1 MIPAVLI
8 YARRPNPASDEDD
21 VLMIYRSG
29 ANDFHGG
36 KYNGLG
42 GKAEVDE
49 SMPETAAREF
59 HEEAGISLAPEH
71 FRIRGQLHF
80 PNFKPHKNEDWM
92 VTVFEVLL
100 SQDSE
105 PAHCETREGRLEWIP
120 ISKVS
125 SLNLWEGD
133 RHFLPFV
140 FERKPFYGTF
150 WYREGHLARYE
161 LQALTPNSLHS
172 L

>member
-8 YARRPNPASDEDD
+8 YARRPSVQSNGATHTDVEDE
-21 VLMIYRSG
+21 VLMIYRSS

-42 GKAEVDE
+42 GKAEADE
-49 SMPETAAREF
+49 SMQETAAREF
-59 HEEAGISLAPEH
+59 HEEAGISLAPERFH
-71 FRIRGQLHF
+71 ALGQLHF

-100 SQDSE
+100 PLGVE
-105 PAHCETREGRLEWIP
+105 PAHCENREGRLEWVS
-120 ISKVS
+120 ISKIA

-133 RHFLPFV
+133 RHFLPLV
-140 FERKPFYGTF
+140 FARKPFHGTF
-150 WYREGHLARYE
+150 WYREGKLARFE
-161 LQALTPNSLHS
+161 LGEF
-172 L
+172 